1 MRPHQRLDDCG
12 SVIGVVLSAALN
24 VGLDLGG
31 CDQPHRMAQRRNP
44 ASPVVGGS
52 ARLHAHDA
60 GRQRLEKC
68 FHASAAKLPAQ
79 YRSPGLVN
87 CMDLKNVFGEI
98 KTYNRNRHLDG
109 PPECGVT
116 AATTLRHSMRVA
128 AVVHTITSALGLP
141 VTQYVRPYYQSA

>member
-1 MRPHQRLDDCG
+1 MALTSMVRWRTSRSRVRCSIRTACCSSFLIGTKTMCG
-12 SVIGVVLSAALN
+12 RIVGVVLLAALN

-52 ARLHAHDA
+52 TRLHAHDA
-60 GRQRLEKC
+60 GRQCLEKC

-87 CMDLKNVFGEI
+87 RMDLKNVFGEI
-98 KTYNRNRHLDG
+98 KTYDSNRHLDSLQNVALRLR
-109 PPECGVT
+109 PP
-116 AATTLRHSMRVA
+116 
-128 AVVHTITSALGLP
+128 
-141 VTQYVRPYYQSA
+141 